1 MFINNLSGHYK
12 RRMDMFKQIFLYDGS
27 VLLLESIT
35 KYKLENGEIVD
46 EAPAQIAVNKEIDV
60 VNEETDEIT
69 KETITVYEDV
79 PYEEIEIFD
88 YPKEYT
94 EIPPKDGLYQPIF
107 FNGEKWIGT
116 KKEDWEAAN
125 PPDENVD
132 VGVNIEDVIL
142 TNEEL
147 LMQNAELSARIS
159 KLENKGDA

>member
-1 MFINNLSGHYK
+1 
-12 RRMDMFKQIFLYDGS
+12 MFKQVYLYDGTA
-27 VLLLESIT
+27 VLLKSVT
-35 KYKLENGEIVD
+35 KYKLGNGEIVD
-46 EAPAQIAVNKEIDV
+46 KVPAPIAVDKEIDV
-60 VNEETDEIT
+60 VSEDTDEIT

-79 PYEEIEIFD
+79 PYEEIEVFN

-94 EIPPKDGLYQPIF
+94 ELQPTDGLYQPIF

-125 PPDENVD
+125 PLDENVD

>member
-1 MFINNLSGHYK
+1 
-12 RRMDMFKQIFLYDGS
+12 MFKQVYLYDGTAE
-27 VLLLESIT
+27 LIESIT
-35 KYKLENGEIVD
+35 KYKLGNGEIAD
-46 EAPAQIAVNKEIDV
+46 EVPAPIAV
-60 VNEETDEIT
+60 EEGI
-69 KETITVYEDV
+69 YV

-94 EIPPKDGLYQPIF
+94 EITPKDGLYQPIF
-107 FNGEKWIGT
+107 FDGKKWNGS

>member
-1 MFINNLSGHYK
+1 
-12 RRMDMFKQIFLYDGS
+12 MFKQIFLYDGS

-107 FNGEKWIGT
+107 FDGKKWIGSSR
-116 KKEDWEAAN
+116 EDWEAAN
-125 PPDENVD
+125 PPEEPEGGSTDGDNQEVLEELILQ
-132 VGVNIEDVIL
+132 VAAL
-142 TNEEL
+142 TN
-147 LMQNAELSARIS
+147 A
-159 KLENKGDA
+159 NKGDE

>member
-1 MFINNLSGHYK
+1 MYK
-12 RRMDMFKQIFLYDGS
+12 QVYLYDGTT
-27 VLLLESIT
+27 VLLESVT

-46 EAPAQIAVNKEIDV
+46 EAPAPIEVEKEIEVIGED
-60 VNEETDEIT
+60 TDEIT
-69 KETITVYEDV
+69 KETIVVYEDV
-79 PYEEIEIFD
+79 QFEEIEIFD

-107 FNGEKWIGT
+107 FDGKKWIGT
-116 KKEDWEAAN
+116 KKADWEAAN
-125 PPDENVD
+125 PPEENVD
-132 VGVNIEDVIL
+132 AGVNVEDVIL

>member
-1 MFINNLSGHYK
+1 
-12 RRMDMFKQIFLYDGS
+12 MFKQVYLYDGTAE
-27 VLLLESIT
+27 LIESIT

-46 EAPAQIAVNKEIDV
+46 EVPALIAVDKEIDV

-107 FNGEKWIGT
+107 FDGKKWIGSSR
-116 KKEDWEAAN
+116 EAWEAAN
-125 PPDENVD
+125 PPEESD
-132 VGVNIEDVIL
+132 VESMSIAD
-142 TNEEL
+142 
-147 LMQNAELSARIS
+147 MQNIVEDLLLQMLDLQMSNGS
-159 KLENKGDA
+159 KEV

>member
-1 MFINNLSGHYK
+1 MYK
-12 RRMDMFKQIFLYDGS
+12 QVYLHDGAT
-27 VLLLESIT
+27 VLLESVT

-46 EAPAQIAVNKEIDV
+46 EAPAPIEIEKEVDV
-60 VNEETDEIT
+60 ASEETDEIT
-69 KETITVYEDV
+69 KETFTVYEDV
-79 PYEEIEIFD
+79 KFEEIEVFN

-94 EIPPKDGLYQPIF
+94 ELQPEDGLYEPIF
-107 FNGEKWIGT
+107 FDGEKWIGT

-125 PPDENVD
+125 PPEENVD
-132 VGVNIEDVIL
+132 VGVNVEDVIL